1 MGEITAI
8 TPQVKDKNRCN
19 VFVDGRFYCG
29 LTIETAVKSRLK
41 VGQTVTEEFLSQLQL
56 ESEKNVALDKA
67 LTHVSATQKT
77 EKQVRDFLAKK
88 GYLSA
93 VIEYVV
99 EKMRSYRFLD
109 DASYAENYVRG
120 AGKKKG
126 GRLIKMELRA
136 KGVSDEDAERA
147 VEGITEE
154 EQLQTAR
161 AIAEKYMRGK
171 TPDTETLQ
179 KAYRRLLSRGFDY
192 ETAKSALSAYRE
204 TGD

>member
-1 MGEITAI
+1 MSEITAI
-8 TPQVKDKNRCN
+8 TPQSKDKTRCN

-29 LTIETAVKSRLK
+29 LTLETAMKLRLK
-41 VGQTVTEEFLSQLQL
+41 AGQTVSEELLSKAQL

-67 LTHVSATQKT
+67 LTHVSVTQKT
-77 EKQVRDFLAKK
+77 EKQVRDFLKKK
-88 GYLSA
+88 GYLPA
-93 VIEYVV
+93 VVEYVV

-109 DASYAENYVRG
+109 DASYAETYVRG

-126 GRLIKMELRA
+126 GKLIKMELRA
-136 KGVSDEDAERA
+136 KGVSDEDADAA
-147 VEGITEE
+147 VDALSEE

-161 AIAEKYMRGK
+161 AILEKYMRGK

-192 ETAKSALSAYRE
+192 ETAKTALSDYR
-204 TGD
+204 DLDD